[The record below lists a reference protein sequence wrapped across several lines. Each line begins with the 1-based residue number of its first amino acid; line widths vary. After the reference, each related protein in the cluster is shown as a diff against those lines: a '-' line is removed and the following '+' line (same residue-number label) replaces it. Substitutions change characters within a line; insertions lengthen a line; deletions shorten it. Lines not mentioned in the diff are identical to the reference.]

1 VHAEIFEIECRM
13 LSGQHERGHKPAH
26 RKRVRDRCQ
35 IDRFGL
41 VPITSRMPGFSLPP
55 SPAAALCRR

>member
-13 LSGQHERGHKPAH
+13 LSGQHERRHKPAH

-35 IDRFGL
+35 IDRFG
-41 VPITSRMPGFSLPP
+41 PGADHQPDAGIQP
-55 SPAAALCRR
+55 SP